1 MTRLPFASVS
11 WRTVK
16 RSAPG
21 ALSSLIVAC
30 SAAHA
35 RPPGATST
43 SRDQSIGSLEPVYA
57 RRLVSSGASNMP
69 ISSMWMVI
77 VFGACSRASAMFNVL
92 TVIATFSFLGLG
104 AFAAGGALVAIPTP
118 RSLATE
124 R

>member
-1 MTRLPFASVS
+1 
-11 WRTVK
+11 
-16 RSAPG
+16 
-21 ALSSLIVAC
+21 
-30 SAAHA
+30 
-35 RPPGATST
+35 
-43 SRDQSIGSLEPVYA
+43 
-57 RRLVSSGASNMP
+57 MP

-124 R
+124 RKISGCSGSTGLEAMQPITCLEPTKRDALAAGN